1 MGFIRK
7 LTGAQAQI
15 DAAAKNAD
23 AQIAATQ
30 QAAIDTQSTMNAQ
43 AKAAADQMSMQ
54 AAREAASDKAAA
66 AIGQPLATAD
76 VALEDPTARPTRK
89 TRGAFGRGTSGVSI

>member
-7 LTGAQAQI
+7 ITGVQAQI
-15 DAAAKNAD
+15 DAAARNAD

-30 QAAIDTQSTMNAQ
+30 QAAINTQGTLNAQ
-43 AKAAADQMSMQ
+43 AKAAADQMAMQ
-54 AAREAASDKAAA
+54 AAREAVADKAAA
-66 AIGQPLATAD
+66 VIGQPLATAE
-76 VALEDPTARPTRK
+76 VALEDPTARPQRK

>member
-1 MGFIRK
+1 MGFLRK
-7 LTGAQAQI
+7 LTGVQAQI

-30 QAAIDTQSTMNAQ
+30 QAAVNTQATMNAQ
-43 AKAAADQMSMQ
+43 AKAAADQMQAQ
-54 AAREAASDKAAA
+54 AAREAMADKAAEA
-66 AIGQPLATAD
+66 LGQPLQSAE
-76 VALEDPTARPTRK
+76 VQLEDPTARPQRK